1 MLDDQ
6 GNPIFVDA
14 TGRPVELKKKPK
26 VLEKMVEKEF
36 LMKDGQKVE
45 VLVDKHGKKYYLDA
59 SGKKVELT

>member
-1 MLDDQ
+1 
-6 GNPIFVDA
+6 
-14 TGRPVELKKKPK
+14 
-26 VLEKMVEKEF
+26 MVEKEF